1 MAFNIVKSLLI
12 TLVISLI
19 ISGICYAMGLG
30 FTKPLVITIITLFVG
45 GFLIGQISETLL
57 AINNKRLENERIKEF
72 SKQGMIIEC
81 AYCEEMNFVPIR
93 LDERNEFVCEKCNEK
108 NAVQISV
115 AASRITTP
123 IDSIKAEIKNG

>member
-30 FTKPLVITIITLFVG
+30 FAKPLAITIITLFVG

-72 SKQGMIIEC
+72 SKQGVVIEC

-108 NAVQISV
+108 NVVQISV

-123 IDSIKAEIKNG
+123 MDSFKSEIKNG